1 VKKLGERQSF
11 QYKQINIYIFDCR
24 NDCIVTGWSFRENC

>member
-11 QYKQINIYIFDCR
+11 QYKQINTYIFDCR
-24 NDCIVTGWSFRENC
+24 KDCIVTGSSFRENC